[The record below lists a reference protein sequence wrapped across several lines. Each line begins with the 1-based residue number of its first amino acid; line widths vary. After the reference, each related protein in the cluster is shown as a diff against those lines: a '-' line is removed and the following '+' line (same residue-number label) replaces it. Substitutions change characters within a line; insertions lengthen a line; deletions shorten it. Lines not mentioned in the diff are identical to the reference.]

1 MQKKLVKSNMI
12 CYNRI
17 AYSDGEIAQ
26 LARAIG
32 SYPIGHWFD
41 PGLWHHYYISWLGE
55 VVNTRAFHARITGS
69 NPVATT

>member
-1 MQKKLVKSNMI
+1 MI

-32 SYPIGHWFD
+32 SYPIGRGFD
-41 PGLWHHYYISWLGE
+41 PLSRYHMNLKVLCQIVL
-55 VVNTRAFHARITGS
+55 VDNKFDK
-69 NPVATT
+69 

>member
-1 MQKKLVKSNMI
+1 MI

-32 SYPIGHWFD
+32 SYPIGRGFD
-41 PGLWHHYYISWLGE
+41 PLSRYHMNLNRQKYLFFLYKNVTKFIVCS
-55 VVNTRAFHARITGS
+55 RILQGCKFMI
-69 NPVATT
+69 